1 MGSGGGAGAQNN
13 VLDQLGLL
21 PVLVIDQ
28 YMALLSK
35 VFILKLDYY
44 CPL

>member
-1 MGSGGGAGAQNN
+1 MGSGGGVGAQNN

-35 VFILKLDYY
+35 VFILKLD
-44 CPL
+44 